1 MGPLLRKADAETAA
15 PDETPEPAP
24 EETPDASGEQAEAPD
39 GPVGP
44 DGTDTTGPVRP
55 RWRRWAPAALAAILV
70 LAGGGF
76 FYGAHQLRTTP
87 SAENRALTDT
97 EATTQVGG
105 EVSGG
110 LARIF
115 SYTPGGTAATER
127 SARTVLAGKAARQY
141 EDLFDQVRES
151 LAEQRLTLTTQA
163 VRTGV
168 VELTGDRA
176 RLLVF
181 LDQTSHRAKGDPATA
196 AAQLTVTARLTDGRW
211 RITDLTT
218 R

>member
-1 MGPLLRKADAETAA
+1 MGPLLRKADAETAD
-15 PDETPEPAP
+15 PDETPETVD
-24 EETPDASGEQAEAPD
+24 ETRDAAGGQAEAPE
-39 GPVGP
+39 GP
-44 DGTDTTGPVRP
+44 DEADTADPVRP
-55 RWRRWAPAALAAILV
+55 RWRRWAPAALAAVLV

-76 FYGAHQLRTTP
+76 FFGAHQLRTTP

-115 SYTPGGTAATER
+115 SYTPGSTAATER

-181 LDQTSHRAKGDPATA
+181 LDQTSHRAKGEPATA

>member
-1 MGPLLRKADAETAA
+1 MGPLLRKAETEAPA
-15 PDETPEPAP
+15 PDEA
-24 EETPDASGEQAEAPD
+24 PDAAEELPEAPGAPDDPAEAAP
-39 GPVGP
+39 G
-44 DGTDTTGPVRP
+44 VRP
-55 RWRRWAPAALAAILV
+55 GRRRWALAALAAVLV

-76 FYGAHQLRTTP
+76 FQGAHSLRTTP
-87 SAENRALTDT
+87 SAQNVALTDT

-105 EVSGG
+105 EVAGG

-115 SYTPGGTAATER
+115 SYTPDGAGATER
-127 SARTVLAGKAARQY
+127 SARNVLAGKAARQY
-141 EDLFDQVRES
+141 EDLFDQLRAS

-168 VELTGDRA
+168 IELTGDRA

-181 LDQTSHRAKGDPATA
+181 LDQTSRRGKGEPATA
-196 AAQLTVTARLTDGRW
+196 AAQLTVTARLTEGRW
-211 RITDLTT
+211 HITDLTT

>member
-1 MGPLLRKADAETAA
+1 MGPLLRKADAETAD
-15 PDETPEPAP
+15 PDGTPEALD
-24 EETPDASGEQAEAPD
+24 ETPDAAEEQAEVPD
-39 GPVGP
+39 GP
-44 DGTDTTGPVRP
+44 DEADTTGPVRP
-55 RWRRWAPAALAAILV
+55 RWRRWAPAALAAVLV

-181 LDQTSHRAKGDPATA
+181 LDQTSHRAKGEPATA

>member
-1 MGPLLRKADAETAA
+1 MGPLLRKAAAETAD
-15 PDETPEPAP
+15 PDETPETVD
-24 EETPDASGEQAEAPD
+24 ETPDAAGEQAEVPE
-39 GPVGP
+39 GP
-44 DGTDTTGPVRP
+44 DEADTADPVRR
-55 RWRRWAPAALAAILV
+55 RWRRWAPAALAAVLV

-115 SYTPGGTAATER
+115 SYTPGSTAATER

-181 LDQTSHRAKGDPATA
+181 LDQTSHRAKGEPATA

>member
-1 MGPLLRKADAETAA
+1 MGPLLRKADAETAG
-15 PDETPEPAP
+15 PDEAPEPAP
-24 EETPDASGEQAEAPD
+24 EETPDATGEQAEAPD
-39 GPVGP
+39 GP
-44 DGTDTTGPVRP
+44 DGTDATGPVRP

-115 SYTPGGTAATER
+115 SYAPGGTAATER

-181 LDQTSHRAKGDPATA
+181 LDQTSHRAKGAPATA

>member
-1 MGPLLRKADAETAA
+1 MGPLLRKADAEPAGPDETAEQA
-15 PDETPEPAP
+15 PDETPDTTGEPA
-24 EETPDASGEQAEAPD
+24 ETPD
-39 GPVGP
+39 GP
-44 DGTDTTGPVRP
+44 DEADTTGPVRP
-55 RWRRWAPAALAAILV
+55 RWRRWALAALAAVLV

-87 SAENRALTDT
+87 SAENRALTDP

-196 AAQLTVTARLTDGRW
+196 AAQLTVTAQLTDGRW

>member
-1 MGPLLRKADAETAA
+1 MGPLLRKADEPAGPDGTAEQA
-15 PDETPEPAP
+15 PDETPDTSGEPA
-24 EETPDASGEQAEAPD
+24 ETPD
-39 GPVGP
+39 GP
-44 DGTDTTGPVRP
+44 DEADTTGPVRP
-55 RWRRWAPAALAAILV
+55 RWRRWAPAALAAVLV

-87 SAENRALTDT
+87 SAENRALTDP

-196 AAQLTVTARLTDGRW
+196 AAQLTVTAQLTDGRW

>member
-1 MGPLLRKADAETAA
+1 MGPLLRKAAAETAD
-15 PDETPEPAP
+15 PDETPETVD
-24 EETPDASGEQAEAPD
+24 ETPDAAGEQAEVPE
-39 GPVGP
+39 GP
-44 DGTDTTGPVRP
+44 DEADTADPVRP
-55 RWRRWAPAALAAILV
+55 RWRRWAPAALAAVLV

-76 FYGAHQLRTTP
+76 FYGAHHLRTTP
-87 SAENRALTDT
+87 SAENSALTDT

-115 SYTPGGTAATER
+115 SYTPGSTAATER

-151 LAEQRLTLTTQA
+151 LAEQRLALTTQA

-181 LDQTSHRAKGDPATA
+181 LDQTSHRAKGEPATA

>member
-24 EETPDASGEQAEAPD
+24 EETPDAGGEQAEAPD
-39 GPVGP
+39 GPDEP

-55 RWRRWAPAALAAILV
+55 RWRWAPAALAAILV

>member
-1 MGPLLRKADAETAA
+1 MGPLLRKADAETAD
-15 PDETPEPAP
+15 PDETPETVD
-24 EETPDASGEQAEAPD
+24 ETPDAAGEQAEVPD
-39 GPVGP
+39 GP
-44 DGTDTTGPVRP
+44 DEADTADPVRP
-55 RWRRWAPAALAAILV
+55 RWRRWAPVALAAVLV

-115 SYTPGGTAATER
+115 SYTPGSTAATER

-181 LDQTSHRAKGDPATA
+181 LDQTSHRAKGEPATA
-196 AAQLTVTARLTDGRW
+196 AAQLTVTAQLADGRW

>member
-1 MGPLLRKADAETAA
+1 MGPLLRKADAETAD
-15 PDETPEPAP
+15 PDETPETVD
-24 EETPDASGEQAEAPD
+24 ETRDAAGEQAEVPE
-39 GPVGP
+39 GP
-44 DGTDTTGPVRP
+44 DEADTADPVRP
-55 RWRRWAPAALAAILV
+55 RWRRWAPAALAAVLV

-115 SYTPGGTAATER
+115 SYTPGSTAATER

-181 LDQTSHRAKGDPATA
+181 LDQTSHRAKGEPATA

>member
-1 MGPLLRKADAETAA
+1 MGPLLRKAAAETAD
-15 PDETPEPAP
+15 PDETPETVD
-24 EETPDASGEQAEAPD
+24 ETPDAAGEQAEVPE
-39 GPVGP
+39 GP
-44 DGTDTTGPVRP
+44 DEADTADPVRP
-55 RWRRWAPAALAAILV
+55 RWRRWAPAALAAVLV

-115 SYTPGGTAATER
+115 SYTPGSTAATER

-181 LDQTSHRAKGDPATA
+181 LDQTSHRAKGEPATA